1 MAREEVGLPAEP
13 PQAGTARQ
21 GYLYPGWGHGLG
33 CALAHP
39 AWPGDIW
46 GTMEW
51 GEAEAQ
57 VGAFRQAQGW
67 GEGTLPATIPIL
79 HPTQPWASRIQTLSA
94 ML

>member
-1 MAREEVGLPAEP
+1 
-13 PQAGTARQ
+13 
-21 GYLYPGWGHGLG
+21 
-33 CALAHP
+33 
-39 AWPGDIW
+39 
-46 GTMEW
+46 MEW

-79 HPTQPWASRIQTLSA
+79 HPTQPQPWASRIQTLSA